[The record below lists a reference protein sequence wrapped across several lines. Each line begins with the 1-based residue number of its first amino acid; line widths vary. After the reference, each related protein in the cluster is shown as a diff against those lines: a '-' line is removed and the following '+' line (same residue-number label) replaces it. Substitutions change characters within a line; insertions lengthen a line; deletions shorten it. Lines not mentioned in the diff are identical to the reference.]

1 MATVCQQ
8 EQNFVWAIYRSL
20 NFKETVNYKKCDES
34 YESRQ
39 RMLSDQKNLLR
50 VLELEAALLD
60 TEAPSA
66 SDIYAICKGQAVPA
80 YLRPDVWQACLDV
93 SGRGNQINQFNE
105 VFDLPEQ
112 NVIRDDCQQLVAK
125 LGNDDEDK
133 VSIISDLESI
143 LTFYCK
149 SKGKQYKRGNG
160 WIELLGPLIALKL
173 PRSATYNL
181 FEAIIDFY
189 IPRDETYSSVLRL
202 LLLYHEPELC
212 SFLDTKRVSPDQY
225 TKGWVTTLF
234 AGVCSLP
241 AVCTMWDLYFMQ
253 ADPFF
258 MLFLSLIMVINAR
271 EQILSMKD
279 NDKQSIIDAIAA
291 MPCALEA
298 EDVTDF
304 CSLAQYYAMKTPLS
318 FRQDLYPIMFG
329 DGFDEKC
336 ISHAL
341 CLPVSAEELVESTI
355 ESHLPT
361 AFHLDCNLMLQEPA
375 AFATAVQGL
384 LQAQLQALAVGSQ
397 AGGEHL
403 CFLGSGRQEEDRYTH
418 MVVASFLQKH
428 TQYVSMVTSGYQAIH
443 EYFGDEVVS
452 SLVDHNSQHC
462 LVCSANISETNSN
475 ETSPAKV
482 KNINSDFFGKIKKVK
497 GKLFDYIVNPSA
509 SVHNNMENRNGKD
522 LDFVK
527 RQKKTAPVFSID
539 DDQELDMTITNNE
552 SEEPIEVVS
561 IQQWMKDPKL
571 LHSFKCQEV
580 KVNGDLCDS
589 ILLVTDTH
597 LIVLREIQERKG
609 AAHVIVKRLL
619 TSIVKITSRKRHSDL
634 ITFKYGTT
642 QYNDTVISDMDK
654 FLIPNASE
662 ATKLITQQIVEQL
675 KPSN

>member
-1 MATVCQQ
+1 MALQ
-8 EQNFVWAIYRSL
+8 E
-20 NFKETVNYKKCDES
+20 DE
-34 YESRQ
+34 
-39 RMLSDQKNLLR
+39 NTWI
-50 VLELEAALLD
+50 LELEAALLD

-80 YLRPDVWQACLDV
+80 NLRHDVWQACLDV
-93 SGRGNQINQFNE
+93 IDRGNQLSQFNE

-112 NVIRDDCQQLVAK
+112 NIIRDDCQQLVAK

-133 VSIISDLESI
+133 VSVVSDLESI

-189 IPRDETYSSVLRL
+189 IPRGETYSSVLRL

-304 CSLAQYYAMKTPLS
+304 CSLAQYYAMKTPSS
-318 FRQDLYPIMFG
+318 FKQDLYPIIFG

-341 CLPVSAEELVESTI
+341 CLPVSAQELVENSI
-355 ESHLPT
+355 ESPSIPNTSVESVKFFLVDCRPAEQYNAGHLPT

-384 LQAQLQALAVGSQ
+384 LQAQRQALAVGSQ

-475 ETSPAKV
+475 ETSPVKV
-482 KNINSDFFGKIKKVK
+482 KNNNSDFFGKIKKVK

-509 SVHNNMENRNGKD
+509 SVHNNIENRNGKD

-527 RQKKTAPVFSID
+527 RQKKTGPVFSID
-539 DDQELDMTITNNE
+539 DDQELDMTMTNNE

-561 IQQWMKDPKL
+561 IQQWLKDPKL

-609 AAHVIVKRLL
+609 AAHVIVKRPL
-619 TSIVKITSRKRHSDL
+619 TSVVKITSRKRHSDL

-662 ATKLITQQIVEQL
+662 ATKLITQQILKQL
-675 KPSN
+675 KTSD

>member
-1 MATVCQQ
+1 M
-8 EQNFVWAIYRSL
+8 
-20 NFKETVNYKKCDES
+20 
-34 YESRQ
+34 
-39 RMLSDQKNLLR
+39 
-50 VLELEAALLD
+50 ELEAALLD

-66 SDIYAICKGQAVPA
+66 SDIYAICKGRSVPIN
-80 YLRPDVWQACLDV
+80 LRPDVWQACLDV
-93 SGRGNQINQFNE
+93 IDRGNQLNQFNE

-112 NVIRDDCQQLVAK
+112 NIIRDDCQQLVAK

-133 VSIISDLESI
+133 VSVVSDLESI

-160 WIELLGPLIALKL
+160 WIELLGPLVALKL

-189 IPRDETYSSVLRL
+189 IPRGETYSSVLRL

-271 EQILSMKD
+271 EQILSMTD

-304 CSLAQYYAMKTPLS
+304 CSLAQYYAMKTPSS
-318 FRQDLYPIMFG
+318 FKQDLYPIMFG
-329 DGFDEKC
+329 DNFDEKC

-341 CLPVSAEELVESTI
+341 CLPVSAQELVENSIENPSTPNTSV
-355 ESHLPT
+355 ESVRFFLVDCRPAEQYNAGHLPT

-384 LQAQLQALAVGSQ
+384 LQAQRQALAVGSQ

-452 SLVDHNSQHC
+452 SLVDHNSQYC

-482 KNINSDFFGKIKKVK
+482 KNNNSDFFGKIKKVK

-509 SVHNNMENRNGKD
+509 SVHNNVENRNGKE
-522 LDFVK
+522 LDYVK

-539 DDQELDMTITNNE
+539 DDQELDMTMTNNE

-589 ILLVTDTH
+589 ILLVTDTY

-609 AAHVIVKRLL
+609 AAHVIVKRPL

-662 ATKLITQQIVEQL
+662 ATKFVHI
-675 KPSN
+675 

>member
-1 MATVCQQ
+1 MALQ
-8 EQNFVWAIYRSL
+8 E
-20 NFKETVNYKKCDES
+20 DE
-34 YESRQ
+34 
-39 RMLSDQKNLLR
+39 NTW

-80 YLRPDVWQACLDV
+80 NLRHDVWQACLDV
-93 SGRGNQINQFNE
+93 IDRGNQLSQFNE

-112 NVIRDDCQQLVAK
+112 NIIRDDCQQLVAK

-133 VSIISDLESI
+133 VSVVSDLESI

-189 IPRDETYSSVLRL
+189 IPRGETYSSVLRL

-304 CSLAQYYAMKTPLS
+304 CSLAQYYAMKTPSS
-318 FRQDLYPIMFG
+318 FKQDLYPIIFG

-341 CLPVSAEELVESTI
+341 CLPVSAQELVENSI
-355 ESHLPT
+355 ESPSIPNTSVESVKFFLVDCRPAEQYNAGHLPT

-384 LQAQLQALAVGSQ
+384 LQAQRQALAVGSQ

-475 ETSPAKV
+475 ETSPVKV
-482 KNINSDFFGKIKKVK
+482 KNNNSDFFGKIKKVK

-509 SVHNNMENRNGKD
+509 SIHNNIENRNGKD

-527 RQKKTAPVFSID
+527 RQKKTGPVFSID
-539 DDQELDMTITNNE
+539 DDQELDMTMTNNE

-561 IQQWMKDPKL
+561 IQQWLKDPKL
-571 LHSFKCQEV
+571 LYSFKCQEV

-589 ILLVTDTH
+589 ILLITDTH

-609 AAHVIVKRLL
+609 AAHVIVKRPL
-619 TSIVKITSRKRHSDL
+619 TSVIKITSRRKHSDL

-642 QYNDTVISDMDK
+642 EYNDTVISDMDK

-662 ATKLITQQIVEQL
+662 ATRLITQQILKQL
-675 KPSN
+675 ETSD